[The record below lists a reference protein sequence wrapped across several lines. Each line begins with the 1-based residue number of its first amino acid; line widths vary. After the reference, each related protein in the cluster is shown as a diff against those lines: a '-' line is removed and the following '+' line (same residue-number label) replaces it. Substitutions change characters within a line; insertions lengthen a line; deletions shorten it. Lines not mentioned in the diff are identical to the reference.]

1 MVSQYDAP
9 TTMMSLLYNRL
20 RFAVLGAVC
29 LALFACATPPERS
42 GSDSG
47 RNKNGSWA
55 GVPIGAPPTPN
66 SRVKQAILSRAHRE
80 WEFFGRQ
87 TVVLKG
93 GEESIPHVGAWED
106 DSDRHSDRVNVYWR
120 IVKEPQLTGMD
131 CNKPW
136 SAAFISWIMQ
146 AAGVP
151 TTQFPLAEA
160 HSTYI
165 ASIIANASEPRRWF
179 VPRRI
184 SDYSPKPGDLI
195 CASRG
200 KARPRFV
207 NGYISAS
214 SLQGMSGH
222 CDLVVG
228 ASARSLEVIGGNVR
242 NSVSKTTLE
251 LNNKGR
257 LLPSAKR
264 PWFVVVENRL

>member
-1 MVSQYDAP
+1 MQR
-9 TTMMSLLYNRL
+9 RL
-20 RFAVLGAVC
+20 RLVVLGAAC
-29 LALFACATPPERS
+29 LMLGACATPSERLS
-42 GSDSG
+42 SDSG
-47 RNKNGSWA
+47 RTKNGSWA
-55 GVPIGAPPTPN
+55 GVAIGSAPAPN
-66 SRVKQAILSRAHRE
+66 ARVKQSILSRAHRE

-106 DSDRHSDRVNVYWR
+106 DGNRYSDHVNLYWR
-120 IVKEPQLTGMD
+120 VVKEPQLTGMD
-131 CNKPW
+131 CDKPW

-146 AAGVP
+146 TAGVP
-151 TTQFPLAEA
+151 AAQFRPAAA

-165 ASIIANASEPRRWF
+165 ANIIANASEPRRWF

-207 NGYISAS
+207 NGYITTR
-214 SLQGMSGH
+214 SLEGMSGH
-222 CDLVVG
+222 CDLVVD
-228 ASARSLEVIGGNVR
+228 ASARSLDVIGGNVR

-251 LNNKGR
+251 LDKKGR
-257 LLPSAKR
+257 LQPSAKR